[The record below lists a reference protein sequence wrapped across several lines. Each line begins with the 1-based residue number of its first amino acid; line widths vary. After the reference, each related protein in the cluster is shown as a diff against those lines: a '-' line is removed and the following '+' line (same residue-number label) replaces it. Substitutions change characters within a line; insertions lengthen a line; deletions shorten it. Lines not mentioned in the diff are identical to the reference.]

1 MPYNNTNVTSKG
13 MTLEEARGIIKKI
26 KTDYGLGYVKTTE
39 EEIGDEVKF
48 INFSVSIKIDNG
60 NGRG

>member
-1 MPYNNTNVTSKG
+1 

-39 EEIGDEVKF
+39 EEIGDQVKF
-48 INFSVSIKIDNG
+48 INFSVSIKIDNS
-60 NGRG
+60 NEES